1 MRALLRVVTGRL
13 AFFVAICLGLV
24 VGSVLPAELP
34 LAKRMLIAWCLGT
47 VFYIGFAS
55 WRLARCGTAEFRRR
69 VESLDDG
76 AVTILILSLGAALA
90 SFAAVV
96 VEMSTVKSIPLEG
109 RAIALGLMAMT
120 LICSW
125 LFVQTIFALHYAHV
139 YYARHDPARGSLD
152 FGGETAPDY
161 WDFIYFAVAIGASS
175 ATSDV
180 NLRSRLMRRLVAV
193 HSVCSFFFNA
203 MVLALGINIAAGL
216 LGG

>member
-13 AFFVAICLGLV
+13 AFFVAIGLGCAV
-24 VGSVLPAELP
+24 VYMLPEQLP
-34 LAKRMLIAWCLGT
+34 TAKRLLIAWCLGT
-47 VFYIGFAS
+47 VFFIAFAS
-55 WRLARCGTAEFRRR
+55 WRLARCSTAEFRSR

-76 AVTILILSLGAALA
+76 AVTILVFSLGATLA

-96 VEMSTVKSIPLEG
+96 VEMSAVKNIPVEG
-109 RAIALGLMAMT
+109 RSVALGLMAAT

-125 LFVQTIFALHYAHV
+125 LFVPTIFALHYAHV
-139 YYARHDPARGSLD
+139 FYARRNPAHGSLD
-152 FGGETAPDY
+152 FGGETEPDY
-161 WDFIYFAVAIGASS
+161 WDFIYFAVAIGASA

-193 HSVCSFFFNA
+193 HSVFAFFFNA

-216 LGG
+216 LSG